1 VNSFVWCVA
10 GCKPQTTLFGF
21 ISPLFLLGQV
31 GSSTFV
37 SWPHIKS
44 VIGPRDASFSPD
56 AGAAAKRI
64 HSGHVL
70 KLLSGRKQRDAAA
83 SNWITSGCNYL
94 PHIPFWTS
102 QNKSSRFLR
111 PRNAFLARIIFNLS
125 DVESERSLK
134 KKIQSRLGE

>member
-1 VNSFVWCVA
+1 MALFRISLPRSLINHAPPSACRLFPKTQSRLDSTPAQSTFSALPTLEYLDIYILYVRSGRTGKNEVNSFVWCVA

-56 AGAAAKRI
+56 AGAAAKRGSI
-64 HSGHVL
+64 L
-70 KLLSGRKQRDAAA
+70 D
-83 SNWITSGCNYL
+83 TY
-94 PHIPFWTS
+94 
-102 QNKSSRFLR
+102 
-111 PRNAFLARIIFNLS
+111 
-125 DVESERSLK
+125 
-134 KKIQSRLGE
+134 